1 MDALYPRLLVD
12 DFPATVEFYRGV
24 LDELFGIQPVK
35 VIPEAAYANWDLGG
49 ETALVLFGRAGLN
62 AALGLEAEGPAAS
75 SASNAAASATTA
87 AASSTSMMLV
97 FKVGDVDTAARIVE
111 KHGATP
117 VAAAQDRPQ
126 WGPNLR
132 TAHLRAPDGT
142 LLELQSY

>member
-12 DFPATVEFYRGV
+12 DFPATVEFYRGI
-24 LDELFGIQPVK
+24 LEELFGIQPVK

-49 ETALVLFGRAGLN
+49 EAALVLFGRAGLST
-62 AALGLEAEGPAAS
+62 ALGLDPQVQP
-75 SASNAAASATTA
+75 
-87 AASSTSMMLV
+87 STSTMLV
-97 FKVGDVDTAARIVE
+97 FKVDDVDTAAQVVE
-111 KHGATP
+111 KHGAAL

>member
-12 DFPATVEFYRGV
+12 DFAATVEFYRGA
-24 LDELFGIQPVK
+24 LEELFGIQPVK
-35 VIPEAAYANWDLGG
+35 VIPEATYANWDLGG
-49 ETALVLFGRAGLN
+49 EAALVLFGRAGLA
-62 AALGLEAEGPAAS
+62 AALGLDAEAPPS
-75 SASNAAASATTA
+75 TSTMLVLKVDDVDAAAQ
-87 AASSTSMMLV
+87 V
-97 FKVGDVDTAARIVE
+97 VE

-117 VAAAQDRPQ
+117 VAEAQDRPQ